1 MEVDP
6 GNNIHREVVTLISI
20 IVGFLAD
27 LVTILSAFKDPKELL
42 HNLKALSKRQRSLAI
57 GLVAL
62 LLAIIALLFHSKQ
75 PPVIVTQVAL
85 SQDHLTMNVGDTATL
100 TATVLYS
107 DNTSGHDVLWTS
119 DNAAVV
125 RVQADGQ
132 LFAVSN
138 GTATITAQ
146 AAKNNSAERVTCLV
160 TVMAPPSGY
169 SISVSRTKLDNYVYV
184 HIQPYDDTVT
194 RIRLYAKSPS
204 GQIYQPTLDRNEL
217 YRFYAEVG
225 VWTVYA
231 VLEGPGGRYEATLPE
246 DFVSF
251 EINDISPTR
260 TDALLAGLPVS

>member
-1 MEVDP
+1 M
-6 GNNIHREVVTLISI
+6 ISI
-20 IVGFLAD
+20 IIGFLAD

-42 HNLKALSKRQRSLAI
+42 HNLKGLTKRQRSLAI
-57 GLVAL
+57 GLVVL
-62 LLAIIALLFHSKQ
+62 LLVIVALLFHSSKQ
-75 PPVIVTQVAL
+75 PPVMVTQVAL
-85 SQDHLTMNVGDTATL
+85 SHDHLTLNVGDTAAL

-146 AAKNNSAERVTCLV
+146 AAKNNSAERVTCQV

-184 HIQPYDDTVT
+184 HVQPYDDTVT
-194 RIRLYAKSPS
+194 QIKLYAKSPS
-204 GQIYQPTLDRNEL
+204 GQIYQPTLNRNEL
-217 YRFYAEVG
+217 YHFYSEAG

-231 VLEGPGGRYEATLPE
+231 ALDGEGGSYEATLPE

-251 EINDISPTR
+251 EINDISPTY
-260 TDALLAGLPVS
+260 TDALLAGLPVF